1 MLLVLT
7 GKKKYFVMN
16 FKINRRAMVL
26 LYRHWVCFLV
36 LCFEMIKNN
45 HYEALH
51 QTTLNM
57 EKEVKIDTTQ
67 RLDQLLQAL
76 ASACACRVVTD

>member
-1 MLLVLT
+1 MPLVLT
-7 GKKKYFVMN
+7 GKKKKTSVMN
-16 FKINRRAMVL
+16 FKINRRAMVF

-45 HYEALH
+45 HYEAFH

-57 EKEVKIDTTQ
+57 DKAVKTDTTQ
-67 RLDQLLQAL
+67 RLDQLLRAL
-76 ASACACRVVTD
+76 ASACVC